1 MRFFKPTA
9 NLGSIS
15 GLVIACLLLSS
26 CASSTTSS
34 SNASEEVAAVLT
46 AEDAGP
52 KLVATGLFD
61 ECEVYDSSVVPYQSL
76 NCTGVESVSGYSF
89 YFYPS
94 RQSMV
99 LDHQEVQVPLDYCS
113 DDSLGWDISSYP
125 EILGENWRMLDS
137 FPSGDPDEAYLEA
150 RPLNYETIAKALA
163 GQMMSNVE
171 VFCSEF
177 GIDPVSNPEQREE
190 DATNATAWYPEG
202 YKSLSVNST
211 FAIQWVKGAED
222 PCGSIACT
230 FSTMNIVSQSDCP
243 GGVYVEVNFLDSSG
257 TVIDWSNDVV
267 AALGQGQV
275 AQLQFS
281 SYESA
286 ASGGSTQVVNASC
299 N

>member
-1 MRFFKPTA
+1 MRFFKPAA

-34 SNASEEVAAVLT
+34 SNSSEEVDAVLT

-61 ECEVYDSSVVPYQSL
+61 ECEVYESSYTLSVSL
-76 NCTGVESVSGYSF
+76 NCSGVESVYGYSF
-89 YFYPS
+89 YFYES
-94 RQSMV
+94 RGAMT
-99 LDHQEVQVPLDYCS
+99 LDHQEVKVPEDYCT
-113 DDSLGWDISSYP
+113 DDSLGWDISSDP
-125 EILGENWRMLDS
+125 QILGENWRMLD
-137 FPSGDPDEAYLEA
+137 GDTDEAFLEV
-150 RPLNYETIAKALA
+150 RPLNYETIAKALG
-163 GQMMSNVE
+163 GQIMSGVE

-177 GIDPVSNPEQREE
+177 GIDPVSNPEQREG
-190 DATNATAWYPEG
+190 DSSNVTAWYPEG
-202 YKSLSVNST
+202 YNSLSVNST
-211 FAIQWVKGAED
+211 FAIQWVQGAED
-222 PCGSIACT
+222 PCGSAACT
-230 FSTMNIVSQSDCP
+230 FSTMNIVSQSACP

-267 AALGQGQV
+267 PALDEGQV

-281 SYESA
+281 SFESA
-286 ASGGSTQVVNASC
+286 ASGGTTRVVTASC